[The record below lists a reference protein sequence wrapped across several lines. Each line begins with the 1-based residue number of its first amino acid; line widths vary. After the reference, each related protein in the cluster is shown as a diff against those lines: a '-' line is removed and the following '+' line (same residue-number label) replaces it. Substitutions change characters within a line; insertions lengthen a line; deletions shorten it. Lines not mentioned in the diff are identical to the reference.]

1 MSGQTIAPA
10 RGATALLLTV
20 TLLIALQPLSTDL
33 YLPSLPGLT
42 RYFDASVASV
52 QWTLTLF
59 ILAFGIAQ
67 LLAGPLTDRFG
78 RHPVAVGAL
87 LVYCATSLACM
98 LAPSLNWLIAG
109 RILQGIGA
117 CTALV
122 CARAIIRDSYTPQDG
137 ARMLAKAGSIMALA
151 PLFGPL
157 LGGFLEAAFNWRAAF
172 AVLTLTGF
180 LSLWA
185 VITQIGETNRH
196 RNARALHIGPLLTNY
211 RAIASHAG
219 FWAYT
224 LAVTASY
231 AGLFAYLSGSSPVLQ
246 KVLGLSPPQF
256 GLGFAA
262 CTVGYLAGT
271 LLCRRWIGRVGV
283 QRTMQRGAL
292 IGLVG
297 GGALV
302 ALALAGVHHWAA
314 ILVPQAA
321 YLVAHGCIQPCAQAG
336 SAAHFPKNAG
346 AATALMGF
354 VMMMVATAVGMWMGS
369 SFNGTVY
376 PLTFTI
382 GAASVMMCAI
392 VFGLVRRYGALPG

>member
-1 MSGQTIAPA
+1 MRSPTIAPA
-10 RGATALLLTV
+10 KSATALLLTV

-42 RYFDASVASV
+42 RYFEVSVARV

-78 RHPVAVGAL
+78 RWPIAMGAL
-87 LVYCATSLACM
+87 FVYCAASILCM
-98 LAPSLNWLIAG
+98 VSPSLNWLIAG
-109 RILQGIGA
+109 RVLQGIGA

-122 CARAIIRDSYTPQDG
+122 CARAIIRDSYTPQEG
-137 ARMLAKAGSIMALA
+137 ARMLAKAGSIMSLA
-151 PLFGPL
+151 PLLGPL

-172 AVLTLTGF
+172 AVLTLIGF
-180 LSLWA
+180 LGLWA
-185 VITQIGETNRH
+185 VATQIGETNRH
-196 RNARALHIGPLLTNY
+196 RNPHALHTGPLLANY
-211 RAIASHAG
+211 RAIASHPG

-246 KVLGLSPPQF
+246 KVLGLTPPQF

-262 CTVGYLAGT
+262 CTMGYLAGT
-271 LLCRRWIGRVGV
+271 LLCRRWISRVGV

-292 IGLVG
+292 IGLA
-297 GGALV
+297 GGAGL
-302 ALALAGVHHWAA
+302 ALFALAGIHHWAA
-314 ILVPQAA
+314 ILVPQAV
-321 YLVAHGCIQPCAQAG
+321 YLMAHGCIQPCAQAG

-354 VMMMVATAVGMWMGS
+354 VMMMVATAIGVWMGG

-376 PLTFTI
+376 PLTLTVT
-382 GAASVMMCAI
+382 AAALAIFII
-392 VFGLVRRYGALPG
+392 VFGLVRRHGALPA

>member
-67 LLAGPLTDRFG
+67 LVAGPLTDRFG
-78 RHPVAVGAL
+78 RHPVAIGAL
-87 LVYCATSLACM
+87 LLYCAASLACM
-98 LAPSLNWLIAG
+98 LAPSLNWLIVG
-109 RILQGIGA
+109 RVLQSIGA

-122 CARAIIRDSYTPQDG
+122 CARTIIRDSYTPQEG

-151 PLFGPL
+151 PPFAL
-157 LGGFLEAAFNWRAAF
+157 LGGFLESAFNWRAAF
-172 AVLTLTGF
+172 AVLTLMG
-180 LSLWA
+180 LLGLWA
-185 VITQIGETNRH
+185 VITQIGETNQH
-196 RNARALHIGPLLTNY
+196 RNPRALHVGPLLTNY
-211 RAIASHAG
+211 RAIASHPG

-262 CTVGYLAGT
+262 STVGYFAGT

-292 IGLVG
+292 IGLAG
-297 GGALV
+297 GGTLV

-354 VMMMVATAVGMWMGS
+354 VMMMVATAIGMWMGG

-376 PLTFTI
+376 PLALTV
-382 GAASVMMCAI
+382 GAASVVMCAV